1 MLRHRIKFRH
11 NDEQDDHCIDL
22 AFSKKKIDQRKEW
35 LTNWMEEGKRRK
47 ELGLPEVYLYEKDTR
62 AVTYADFVNKE
73 LVRIYLLFLDSV
85 FAYQLVMT
93 VYLKNLLKNPLKF
106 LKFIYSEKATKFSE
120 IFTLLLTGTT

>member
-73 LVRIYLLFLDSV
+73 LVRIQLF
-85 FAYQLVMT
+85 FLVLFFCIPII
-93 VYLKNLLKNPLKF
+93 YANLLKNPVTSLKSM
-106 LKFIYSEKATKFSE
+106 YSVSK
-120 IFTLLLTGTT
+120 IVLTFDCLNKLF

>member
-106 LKFIYSEKATKFSE
+106 LKFIYSEKATKFCE
-120 IFTLLLTGTT
+120 IFP

>member
-73 LVRIYLLFLDSV
+73 LVRIYVFFLDSV
-85 FAYQLVMT
+85 FAYRLVMS
-93 VYLKNLLKNPLKF
+93 VYL
-106 LKFIYSEKATKFSE
+106 
-120 IFTLLLTGTT
+120 

>member
-73 LVRIYLLFLDSV
+73 LVRIYVFFLDPA
-85 FAYQLVMT
+85 FAYQLFMP
-93 VYLKNLLKNPLKF
+93 VYLENLLKPPVKSLKSILF
-106 LKFIYSEKATKFSE
+106 QKLS
-120 IFTLLLTGTT
+120 